1 MIKCAAVQTVPV
13 FADRRANLTES
24 LRLMEE
30 GATKGA
36 RLVVFPELNLT
47 GYCFDSRAEA
57 EPFAEEVP
65 GPSTDVLAAKARET
79 NTYVVAGLL
88 EREDDRIYN
97 TAILI
102 GPEGIVL
109 HSYRKTHLPCLGV
122 DRFVDPGEGPL
133 EVVDTPIGRIG
144 MLICYDNFFPEPART
159 LMLKGMDLLLL
170 PTNWPVGREANPDY
184 VVQCRAR
191 ENHVY
196 VVAANRG
203 GVERGTGFFGRSQ
216 ICDVEGNVLAEAA
229 PDVAD
234 VIYADIEPRSSR
246 ERHLVLKSNEFELNL
261 MKDRR
266 PDLYGVLTEPHGAAV
281 ELNRS

>member
-30 GATKGA
+30 CASKGA
-36 RLVVFPELNLT
+36 RLIVFPELSLT

-88 EREDDRIYN
+88 EREDERIYN
-97 TAILI
+97 TAVLI

-133 EVVDTPIGRIG
+133 EVVETAIGRIG
-144 MLICYDNFFPEPART
+144 ILICYDNFFPEPARV
-159 LMLKGMDLLLL
+159 LLLKGMDLLLL
-170 PTNWPVGREANPDY
+170 PTNWPTGREANPDY
-184 VVQCRAR
+184 VVRGRAR

-196 VVAANRG
+196 VIAANRG
-203 GVERGTGFFGRSQ
+203 GVERGAGFFGRSQ
-216 ICDVEGNVLAEAA
+216 ICDVEGNILAEAA

-234 VIYADIEPRSSR
+234 VIYADIEPRSAR
-246 ERHLVLKSNEFELNL
+246 EHHVVVKPGEFELSL
-261 MKDRR
+261 LKDRR
-266 PDLYGVLTEPHGAAV
+266 TDLYGIIADPQGV
-281 ELNRS
+281 EVESNNP